1 MLSRSTR
8 CIHECKL
15 INYSGTLSSEDFPIA
30 ARCRLQTRD
39 TQPHVLTRHVL
50 LHHTLCSHLLACIR
64 HGLLS
69 LLRLI
74 LLGLFHLR
82 VIVIG
87 FITGAAI
94 VSDWHFHLAAIA
106 MLRPKVRPTISLLW
120 LNRRI
125 GTTA

>member
-1 MLSRSTR
+1 MISRSTR

-39 TQPHVLTRHVL
+39 TQPHVLTRHLL
-50 LHHTLCSHLLACIR
+50 LHHTLCSHLLAYIR

-69 LLRLI
+69 L
-74 LLGLFHLR
+74 FHLH